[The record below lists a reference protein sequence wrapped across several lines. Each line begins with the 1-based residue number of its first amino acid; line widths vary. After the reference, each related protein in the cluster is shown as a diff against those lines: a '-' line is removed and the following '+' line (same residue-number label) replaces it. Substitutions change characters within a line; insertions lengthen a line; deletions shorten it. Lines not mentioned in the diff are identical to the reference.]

1 MLHSEQGE
9 QAAYGSLMDLCDPAD
24 AGALLCARR
33 CSALQPSVHLGSLF
47 WEAREVFTWEEKV
60 EKRNSIVSK
69 RGQVGKGAKKI
80 RHLEHL
86 FIYSLLFFKE
96 TP

>member
-1 MLHSEQGE
+1 
-9 QAAYGSLMDLCDPAD
+9 MDLCDPAD
-24 AGALLCARR
+24 AGALLCAGDAQR
-33 CSALQPSVHLGSLF
+33 CSPACIWAQGARGPLGSLF

-60 EKRNSIVSK
+60 EKKNSIVSK

-86 FIYSLLFFKE
+86 LIYSLLFFKE

>member
-1 MLHSEQGE
+1 MQEMLS
-9 QAAYGSLMDLCDPAD
+9 AAAQRASGLKGLRGP
-24 AGALLCARR
+24 
-33 CSALQPSVHLGSLF
+33 LGSLF

-60 EKRNSIVSK
+60 EKKNSIVSK

-86 FIYSLLFFKE
+86 LIYSLLFFKE